1 MWVPKYGGRPPAI
14 GREGPVQCFLQVVQ
28 TKKNHE
34 HVLEVKYLFCS
45 KSSLQS
51 KNAKASSE
59 RIPFTYIRSPPLK
72 RYEVEEDVILAS
84 ILENLPEPG
93 LPLPPVTSSAPGQLP
108 TIAEAGVDVEA
119 APPAQDLVTYTT
131 YQGTPTDA
139 EGRFCAL
146 KRKHSFN

>member
-1 MWVPKYGGRPPAI
+1 MCDKEQA
-14 GREGPVQCFLQVVQ
+14 E
-28 TKKNHE
+28 
-34 HVLEVKYLFCS
+34 
-45 KSSLQS
+45 
-51 KNAKASSE
+51 
-59 RIPFTYIRSPPLK
+59 
-72 RYEVEEDVILAS
+72 ILA

-93 LPLPPVTSSAPGQLP
+93 LPLPPVASTGPGQLP

-139 EGRFCAL
+139 EARFCAL

>member
-1 MWVPKYGGRPPAI
+1 MLK
-14 GREGPVQCFLQVVQ
+14 VQSPEC
-28 TKKNHE
+28 
-34 HVLEVKYLFCS
+34 
-45 KSSLQS
+45 